1 MKFKSTNEWDDDTE
15 SRNVMLAKKLRKKL
29 GKMFLKKL
37 RLILGFQSKHDFNEM
52 LGWVTNAVTN
62 TNDWDPKT
70 WYLKQESP
78 WRDMWER
85 WPSPMQRYTICFIA
99 ASLVRPK
106 SSDQDLY

>member
-78 WRDMWER
+78 WEILQNFPRCLVGVSRR
-85 WPSPMQRYTICFIA
+85 WQSHGHEAKQP
-99 ASLVRPK
+99 
-106 SSDQDLY
+106 

>member
-1 MKFKSTNEWDDDTE
+1 MKFKSTNECDDIE

-52 LGWVTNAVTN
+52 LGSVTDAVAN

-70 WYLKQESP
+70 WYQRQESP
-78 WRDMWER
+78 WKDIWER

-99 ASLVRPK
+99 ASLIRPK
-106 SSDQDLY
+106 PSDQDLY